1 MLKQDLSVEDRAAE
15 WLISDAGYK
24 RFLKW
29 EKIFTEHAL
38 AGVPAHLAASRAA
51 WADAML
57 ETQSID
63 TKAV

>member
-1 MLKQDLSVEDRAAE
+1 VLNQDLSAEDRAAE

-29 EKIFTEHAL
+29 EKLFTKHPL

-51 WADAML
+51 WADAINVVGKNF
-57 ETQSID
+57 SHHG
-63 TKAV
+63 